1 MLDTSGGAWISP
13 ALGTLSGEDV
23 TRRCRH
29 AVTSVGPFVFIYG
42 GLKGSQL
49 LDDLLLAGA
58 GRCSPDGVDLVLVLL
73 ALATPMNLA
82 CCRALLYPT
91 PPLTRPHCLATDDA
105 GGAELT
111 ICDPRAPAWSQYL
124 NSVHGS
130 ASAAQM
136 LAEAAAAEAAA
147 AAAVASRSNS
157 TGGSAD
163 TSDAVTADRAMA
175 SPIRDESPTLTLNQ
189 AHRPGAS
196 PPTPDV
202 RLYHRA
208 VVAPMEPPLR
218 CGVCQAYGARDA
230 VPCVALPATGT
241 CDGCAEGGAACTLGS
256 WVLMATHP
264 TPVHPTPPLRP
275 SPPHPTPPTALCGPS
290 PPLQGSGAAAVH

>member
-1 MLDTSGGAWISP
+1 MPSDLNRGVPYNGSP
-13 ALGTLSGEDV
+13 VDVASLSHG
-23 TRRCRH
+23 
-29 AVTSVGPFVFIYG
+29 
-42 GLKGSQL
+42 GSQPQ
-49 LDDLLLAGA
+49 LLLPVHGIQ
-58 GRCSPDGVDLVLVLL
+58 LL
-73 ALATPMNLA
+73 LCMPAAVVA
-82 CCRALLYPT
+82 
-91 PPLTRPHCLATDDA
+91 DDA

-157 TGGSAD
+157 LGGSQEL
-163 TSDAVTADRAMA
+163 SPDRAMGTPEGP
-175 SPIRDESPTLTLNQ
+175 SSRDSSPTLTLGQ
-189 AHRPGAS
+189 RHLPGSS

-218 CGVCQAYGARDA
+218 YELGHPSACDAGSICIAEAEAPSCQFDA
-230 VPCVALPATGT
+230 FVLHV
-241 CDGCAEGGAACTLGS
+241 TLNHS
-256 WVLMATHP
+256 
-264 TPVHPTPPLRP
+264 R
-275 SPPHPTPPTALCGPS
+275 SS
-290 PPLQGSGAAAVH
+290 

>member
-1 MLDTSGGAWISP
+1 MLCCVAP
-13 ALGTLSGEDV
+13 A
-23 TRRCRH
+23 
-29 AVTSVGPFVFIYG
+29 A
-42 GLKGSQL
+42 
-49 LDDLLLAGA
+49 
-58 GRCSPDGVDLVLVLL
+58 
-73 ALATPMNLA
+73 
-82 CCRALLYPT
+82 
-91 PPLTRPHCLATDDA
+91 DDA

-157 TGGSAD
+157 AGGSQD
-163 TSDAVTADRAMA
+163 LSPDRTMGTPEGP
-175 SPIRDESPTLTLNQ
+175 SSRDSSPTLTLGQ
-189 AHRPGAS
+189 RHLPGSS

-218 CGVCQAYGARDA
+218 CVG
-230 VPCVALPATGT
+230 P
-241 CDGCAEGGAACTLGS
+241 GAAQLS
-256 WVLMATHP
+256 VVSA
-264 TPVHPTPPLRP
+264 
-275 SPPHPTPPTALCGPS
+275 
-290 PPLQGSGAAAVH
+290 GAVVSCWQVMGLNL

>member
-1 MLDTSGGAWISP
+1 MHSAVPHVPVP
-13 ALGTLSGEDV
+13 AF
-23 TRRCRH
+23 
-29 AVTSVGPFVFIYG
+29 A
-42 GLKGSQL
+42 
-49 LDDLLLAGA
+49 
-58 GRCSPDGVDLVLVLL
+58 
-73 ALATPMNLA
+73 A
-82 CCRALLYPT
+82 CA
-91 PPLTRPHCLATDDA
+91 DDA

-157 TGGSAD
+157 QGGSQEL
-163 TSDAVTADRAMA
+163 SPDRSMGTPEGPG
-175 SPIRDESPTLTLNQ
+175 SRDSSPTLTLGQ
-189 AHRPGAS
+189 RHLPGSS

-218 CGVCQAYGARDA
+218 
-230 VPCVALPATGT
+230 
-241 CDGCAEGGAACTLGS
+241 
-256 WVLMATHP
+256 
-264 TPVHPTPPLRP
+264 
-275 SPPHPTPPTALCGPS
+275 
-290 PPLQGSGAAAVH
+290 